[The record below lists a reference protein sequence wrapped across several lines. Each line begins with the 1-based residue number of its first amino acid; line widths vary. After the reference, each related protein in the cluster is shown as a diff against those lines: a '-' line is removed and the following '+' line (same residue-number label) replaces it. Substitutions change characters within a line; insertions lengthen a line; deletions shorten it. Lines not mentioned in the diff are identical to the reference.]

1 MKKINKTLLGKTIIH
16 LGGKKS
22 GFHLHQLS
30 QSRIIFYGWK
40 RRAWFSALPGQLLDR
55 HHDNSLDVLLHGEQS
70 LDVVGLGVAV
80 DRHPKDQLQEAAQVS
95 RVVVNHL

>member
-1 MKKINKTLLGKTIIH
+1 MKIITKTLQGNTDHIVS
-16 LGGKKS
+16 GKKS
-22 GFHLHQLS
+22 GCHLHQLS

-80 DRHPKDQLQEAAQVS
+80 DRHPKDQLQEAAQVT